1 MDIMFNA
8 LNYNHYQMYFIYRVK
23 ILFHHDLSNT
33 PFSAKK
39 LITLLSV
46 EKESTNVKS
55 TSPILLD
62 LPNVFYFMTKRCRIV
77 EFIYQ
82 SIG

>member
-1 MDIMFNA
+1 M
-8 LNYNHYQMYFIYRVK
+8 K

-77 EFIYQ
+77 EFVYQ

>member
-1 MDIMFNA
+1 MFNA
-8 LNYNHYQMYFIYRVK
+8 LNYNLYQMYFIYRMK

>member
-1 MDIMFNA
+1 M
-8 LNYNHYQMYFIYRVK
+8 K
-23 ILFHHDLSNT
+23 ILFHHDLSNA

>member
-8 LNYNHYQMYFIYRVK
+8 LNYNHYQMYFIYRMK

-62 LPNVFYFMTKRCRIV
+62 LPNVFYFMTKRCRII

>member
-1 MDIMFNA
+1 MFNA
-8 LNYNHYQMYFIYRVK
+8 LNYNHYQMCFIYRMK

-55 TSPILLD
+55 TSLILLD

>member
-1 MDIMFNA
+1 
-8 LNYNHYQMYFIYRVK
+8 MYFIYRVK

>member
-1 MDIMFNA
+1 MFNA
-8 LNYNHYQMYFIYRVK
+8 LNYNHYQMYFIYRMK

-55 TSPILLD
+55 TSLILLD
-62 LPNVFYFMTKRCRIV
+62 LPNVFYFMTKGCRIV